1 MILSTNRNLS
11 NGKADIKRKDITGSN
26 CLKGVSGK
34 VTIDEKGIKD
44 SWKEYIEKLM
54 KEENEWDR
62 GIAAEAKERPAD
74 CIRIAE
80 VVAALKK
87 K

>member
-1 MILSTNRNLS
+1 M
-11 NGKADIKRKDITGSN
+11 
-26 CLKGVSGK
+26 
-34 VTIDEKGIKD
+34 TIDEKGIKD
-44 SWKEYIEKLM
+44 SWKEYLEKLM

-74 CIRIAE
+74 CITIAE
-80 VVAALKK
+80 VVSALKK